1 MSYSG
6 LGYYQQQPP
15 PKPKRTGL
23 RIALSV
29 LGVLVVAG
37 GVVTAVLIGS
47 GSDAAAGGQTAATS
61 PSAQPEWTT
70 ARGSGLTYQVPP
82 SWEENG
88 DGFAGGTR
96 LTGVWV
102 SRPFECQDRQMVQA
116 IVSSAQVNAATLTV
130 LTQLG
135 KAVANNG
142 YTVDGTPPS
151 VGEPVVT
158 ESDDRTTVVLPVE
171 PRGVSAC
178 YAPKAEITLVAAQLP
193 SGKHGVLVLNVAQG
207 GPHVAQGPSDEEAD
221 RIVGSVRVS

>member
-23 RIALSV
+23 WIALSV

-47 GSDAAAGGQTAATS
+47 GSDASAGGPTTTAT
-61 PSAQPEWTT
+61 SAQPEWTT

-82 SWEENG
+82 SWEESG

-102 SRPFECQDRQMVQA
+102 SRPFECQGKQMVQA
-116 IVSSAQVNAATLTV
+116 IVGSAQVTSSSTATLS
-130 LTQLG
+130 QIG

-142 YTVDGTPPS
+142 YTVDGTPPGVS
-151 VGEPVVT
+151 EPVVT
-158 ESDDRTTVVLPVE
+158 EADGRTTVVLAVE
-171 PRGVSAC
+171 PKGVSAC
-178 YAPKAEITLVAAQLP
+178 YAPKAEITLVAVELP
-193 SGKHGVLVLNVAQG
+193 GEEYGVLVLNVAQG